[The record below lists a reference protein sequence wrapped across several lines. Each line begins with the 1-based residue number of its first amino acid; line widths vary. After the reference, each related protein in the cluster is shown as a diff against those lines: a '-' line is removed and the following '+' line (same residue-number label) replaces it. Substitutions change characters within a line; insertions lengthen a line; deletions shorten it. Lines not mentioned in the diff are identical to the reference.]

1 MKVAAKVSLVFLVLA
16 LALTTDKA
24 YSFNMAETSHGLNHF
39 QRSLLSGG
47 GGSGGAVGDYI
58 GDNNEMLFDT
68 EASRRTLAQG
78 RSHISYQALK
88 ANSVPC
94 GRRGQSYYDCQK
106 RKRANPYRR
115 GCSAITHCARVTG

>member
-1 MKVAAKVSLVFLVLA
+1 MEVVGKLSLVFLMVA
-16 LALTTDKA
+16 LAIATDRA
-24 YSFNMAETSHGLNHF
+24 YSFNMVEKSHGLNHF
-39 QRSLLSGG
+39 QRSVLGG
-47 GGSGGAVGDYI
+47 GGAIGDYI
-58 GDNNEMLFDT
+58 GVNNEMLMDS